1 MVWVDYVIIA
11 IVLLSALISVVRG
24 FVREAFSLAGWIGA
38 FWVAFTFSE
47 RLAMWFG
54 NYISVSSMRLLVA
67 FFILLI
73 LTLFVVAL
81 INFLISQ
88 LVEKTGLTGTD
99 RVLGVLFGVARG
111 VAVVTLLVLL
121 AGFTPVTSDPW
132 WKESLL
138 LPHFEVLA
146 LWLREY
152 LPPELADDLAY
163 G

>member
-47 RLAMWFG
+47 RLAMWFV

-121 AGFTPVTSDPW
+121 AGLTPVTSDSW